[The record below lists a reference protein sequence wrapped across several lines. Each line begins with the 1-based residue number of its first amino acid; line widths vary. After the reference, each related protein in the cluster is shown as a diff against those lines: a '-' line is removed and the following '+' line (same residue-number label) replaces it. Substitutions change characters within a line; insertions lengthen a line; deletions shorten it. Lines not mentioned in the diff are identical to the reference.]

1 MANPKDKTNKK
12 SSSSNSKVTMKTVP
26 NPRNFKPGKTYG
38 KTVTKKDGKT
48 TVSYQR
54 LNTSSGMIN
63 RPSTVTKEYDSKGNL
78 LKGTERIE
86 GGYGAHTDI
95 DLAKKRTVVNAKGKT
110 VYDPKAR
117 TITTYDKKGKT
128 IVDKKN
134 NKTTTLNKKGKTIVD
149 EEGKEVVNEK
159 GSRFVSND
167 RSLGKQVT
175 VRDKKGTRFYHDGEL
190 STNTTKEGKKYYFDD
205 GKVLLY
211 NSKGTKDV
219 TPKKEK
225 TPVKTSEKK
234 VTPPIS
240 KAPVNKTPVKKDT
253 TPKKESFNLDAEV
266 KKTMSGAYG
275 SGSARKEALGSNYSK
290 VQAEINKRAA
300 ASKPKASAPKT
311 VAKPEIIKMEIKK
324 PGKIESN
331 ISRELQGVPKPTV
344 DVDKSVDAAMEAIG
358 KSKIMR
364 KGGSIKS
371 KTMNKMK
378 TYKTGGMVN
387 PNANLQAGK
396 KAGSKGV
403 KSGMNPKAKA
413 SNVAKGKSGGTN
425 KSVPRPKKG

>member
-1 MANPKDKTNKK
+1 MA
-12 SSSSNSKVTMKTVP
+12 
-26 NPRNFKPGKTYG
+26 
-38 KTVTKKDGKT
+38 
-48 TVSYQR
+48 
-54 LNTSSGMIN
+54 
-63 RPSTVTKEYDSKGNL
+63 
-78 LKGTERIE
+78 
-86 GGYGAHTDI
+86 
-95 DLAKKRTVVNAKGKT
+95 
-110 VYDPKAR
+110 
-117 TITTYDKKGKT
+117 
-128 IVDKKN
+128 DKKN
-134 NKTTTLNKKGKTIVD
+134 TGNKSNKGAA
-149 EEGKEVVNEK
+149 
-159 GSRFVSND
+159 
-167 RSLGKQVT
+167 
-175 VRDKKGTRFYHDGEL
+175 
-190 STNTTKEGKKYYFDD
+190 
-205 GKVLLY
+205 
-211 NSKGTKDV
+211 NSKSKQA
-219 TPKKEK
+219 PKKEK
-225 TPVKTSEKK
+225 GFVDKANDFIDWAFRDAANKKVGEVNKSVQSKLDSTRKKVGDVNKKVQKDLDPYRKKAADLNKSVQKKLDPVRDALYGKDKKTNTPEKK

-240 KAPVNKTPVKKDT
+240 KAPVKTPEKKDT

-275 SGSARKEALGSNYSK
+275 SGSARKDALGSNYSK

-331 ISRELQGVPKPTV
+331 IPRELQGVPAPKPTV
-344 DVDKSVDAAMEAIG
+344 DVDKSIDAAMEAIG

-364 KGGSIKS
+364 KGGNVKS

-387 PNANLQAGK
+387 ANANLKATK
-396 KAGSKGV
+396 SAGSKGV